1 MLVIN
6 PLIRNPRESEMSL
19 SSQVKESVNQAA
31 GKLREALAFA
41 ARTEHPV
48 VISSLTDTLVRLES
62 LEHMDELMDK
72 FGRAK
77 DLPTTLG

>member
-6 PLIRNPRESEMSL
+6 PIIRNPKESEMSL
-19 SSQVKESVNQAA
+19 SNQVKESVNQAS
-31 GKLREALAFA
+31 GTLREALAFA

-48 VISSLTDTLVRLES
+48 VISSLTDILVRLES

-72 FGRAK
+72 FGKQR
-77 DLPTTLG
+77 DIPTSLG